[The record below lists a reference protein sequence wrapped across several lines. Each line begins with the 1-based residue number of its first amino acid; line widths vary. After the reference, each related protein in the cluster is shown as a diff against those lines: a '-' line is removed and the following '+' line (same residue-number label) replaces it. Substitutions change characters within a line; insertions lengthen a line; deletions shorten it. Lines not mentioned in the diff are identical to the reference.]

1 MGRYTQQFIDNGYDD
16 REVIQELCEE
26 DLAKAQPYLDEADR
40 AANSI
45 KPSDLNELKNA
56 RTPQQ

>member
-26 DLAKAQPYLDEADR
+26 DLVEIGVKLKGHRKKLLLR
-40 AANSI
+40 AG
-45 KPSDLNELKNA
+45 KLQE
-56 RTPQQ
+56 